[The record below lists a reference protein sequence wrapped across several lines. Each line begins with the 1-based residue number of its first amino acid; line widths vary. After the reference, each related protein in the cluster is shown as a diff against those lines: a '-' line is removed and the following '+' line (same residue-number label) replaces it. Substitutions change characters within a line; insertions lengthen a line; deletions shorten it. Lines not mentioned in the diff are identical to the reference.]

1 MGGAVA
7 EGVREE
13 ELDELGRRLGGT
25 GTTDMRVT
33 GQPLAVQRDLAIAP
47 TVPDAPAPVL
57 TEAEIERA
65 IRYNARRF
73 VDPFTVSF
81 VRDVLGVPKYPAVS
95 DRDLALAAAR
105 YQADFGLTPDGRIGV
120 ATTRRLVAELNA
132 EDQRRFARLL
142 RADNMVTWTDVNA
155 ANWTGC
161 GQFQWDVNF
170 TTTLREGWLIQRIDN
185 TWNAT
190 ACGPGGGDVT
200 PTFTRRYWEAG
211 GRRERQHPTAHQHRP
226 APQHDRARRRAR
238 SLAQPVDPRLAR
250 QLEPGGHDVH
260 DAHAPTRASRS
271 TGRTARRGVGRPALD
286 ARADRRPARAAVASL
301 AWPAGGTPRSQSGE
315 PFPPARVTGADLA
328 RERVPAA
335 PGADG
340 WSFDPVPLL
349 RAVNALAG
357 RAGAEALDVLRESAR
372 ADPGST
378 GVVLARRALRTRRPR
393 RRVARARTVRRTRSA
408 AATAGPGLERLPL
421 VLEAQVPFLLV
432 GGYRVGGA
440 AGCRRLARAL
450 RERRAAEDRTCS
462 RRRYR
467 RWTRSTRSPRAPA
480 GRAGPADY
488 RPRVLAMLRA
498 QALRAAGET
507 PAEADM
513 SLAEA
518 ERWDEA
524 AWWVRAASLRWD
536 AAEDRFAP
544 QPESAC

>member
-1 MGGAVA
+1 MAEARETAEEQPAQPVLARADAVAPSGVSLQAGISFSPAAVVALQRAAGNRAVSALVSRSARQGHAVGGAVA

-57 TEAEIERA
+57 TDAEIERA

-120 ATTRRLVAELNA
+120 ATTRRLVDELNA

-200 PTFTRRYWEAG
+200 PTFTRRYWEAWWVDANG
-211 GRRERQHPTAHQHRP
+211 NIQLPTSTGQPPSTTGLAVAHDLWRNPSIPGSRGTWSQAGTMYTTLTLPPGFQIHGANSAPESVDLPSTRGPIDTDLLGLPLASRRVAGRWDCCDPNPANHFHRP
-226 APQHDRARRRAR
+226 A
-238 SLAQPVDPRLAR
+238 
-250 QLEPGGHDVH
+250 
-260 DAHAPTRASRS
+260 
-271 TGRTARRGVGRPALD
+271 
-286 ARADRRPARAAVASL
+286 
-301 AWPAGGTPRSQSGE
+301 
-315 PFPPARVTGADLA
+315 
-328 RERVPAA
+328 
-335 PGADG
+335 
-340 WSFDPVPLL
+340 
-349 RAVNALAG
+349 
-357 RAGAEALDVLRESAR
+357 
-372 ADPGST
+372 
-378 GVVLARRALRTRRPR
+378 
-393 RRVARARTVRRTRSA
+393 
-408 AATAGPGLERLPL
+408 
-421 VLEAQVPFLLV
+421 
-432 GGYRVGGA
+432 
-440 AGCRRLARAL
+440 
-450 RERRAAEDRTCS
+450 
-462 RRRYR
+462 
-467 RWTRSTRSPRAPA
+467 
-480 GRAGPADY
+480 
-488 RPRVLAMLRA
+488 
-498 QALRAAGET
+498 
-507 PAEADM
+507 
-513 SLAEA
+513 
-518 ERWDEA
+518 
-524 AWWVRAASLRWD
+524 
-536 AAEDRFAP
+536 
-544 QPESAC
+544 

>member
-1 MGGAVA
+1 MAEARETAEEQPAQPVLARADAVAPSGVSLQAGISFSPAAVVALQRAAGNRAVSALVSRSARQRHAVGGAVA

-200 PTFTRRYWEAG
+200 PTFTRRYWEAWWVDANG
-211 GRRERQHPTAHQHRP
+211 NIQLPTSTGQPPSTTGLAVAHDLWRNPSIPGSRGNWSQAGTMYTTLTLPPGFQIHGANSAPESVDLPSTRGPIDTDLLGLPVASRRVAGRWDCCDPNPANHFHRP
-226 APQHDRARRRAR
+226 A
-238 SLAQPVDPRLAR
+238 
-250 QLEPGGHDVH
+250 
-260 DAHAPTRASRS
+260 
-271 TGRTARRGVGRPALD
+271 
-286 ARADRRPARAAVASL
+286 
-301 AWPAGGTPRSQSGE
+301 
-315 PFPPARVTGADLA
+315 
-328 RERVPAA
+328 
-335 PGADG
+335 
-340 WSFDPVPLL
+340 
-349 RAVNALAG
+349 
-357 RAGAEALDVLRESAR
+357 
-372 ADPGST
+372 
-378 GVVLARRALRTRRPR
+378 
-393 RRVARARTVRRTRSA
+393 
-408 AATAGPGLERLPL
+408 
-421 VLEAQVPFLLV
+421 
-432 GGYRVGGA
+432 
-440 AGCRRLARAL
+440 
-450 RERRAAEDRTCS
+450 
-462 RRRYR
+462 
-467 RWTRSTRSPRAPA
+467 
-480 GRAGPADY
+480 
-488 RPRVLAMLRA
+488 
-498 QALRAAGET
+498 
-507 PAEADM
+507 
-513 SLAEA
+513 
-518 ERWDEA
+518 
-524 AWWVRAASLRWD
+524 
-536 AAEDRFAP
+536 
-544 QPESAC
+544 

>member
-1 MGGAVA
+1 MAEARETAEEQPAQPVLARADAVAPSGVSLQAGISFSPAAVVALQRAAGNRAVSALVSRSARQGHAVGGAVA

-25 GTTDMRVT
+25 GTTDMRVI

-57 TEAEIERA
+57 TDAEIERA

-200 PTFTRRYWEAG
+200 PTFTRRYWEAWWVDANG
-211 GRRERQHPTAHQHRP
+211 NIQLPTSTGQPPSTTGLAVAHDLWRNPSIPGSRGTWSQAGTMYTTLTLPPGFQIHGANSAPESVDLPSTRGPIDSDLLGLPLASRRVAGRWDCCDPNPANHFHRP
-226 APQHDRARRRAR
+226 A
-238 SLAQPVDPRLAR
+238 
-250 QLEPGGHDVH
+250 
-260 DAHAPTRASRS
+260 
-271 TGRTARRGVGRPALD
+271 
-286 ARADRRPARAAVASL
+286 
-301 AWPAGGTPRSQSGE
+301 
-315 PFPPARVTGADLA
+315 
-328 RERVPAA
+328 
-335 PGADG
+335 
-340 WSFDPVPLL
+340 
-349 RAVNALAG
+349 
-357 RAGAEALDVLRESAR
+357 
-372 ADPGST
+372 
-378 GVVLARRALRTRRPR
+378 
-393 RRVARARTVRRTRSA
+393 
-408 AATAGPGLERLPL
+408 
-421 VLEAQVPFLLV
+421 
-432 GGYRVGGA
+432 
-440 AGCRRLARAL
+440 
-450 RERRAAEDRTCS
+450 
-462 RRRYR
+462 
-467 RWTRSTRSPRAPA
+467 
-480 GRAGPADY
+480 
-488 RPRVLAMLRA
+488 
-498 QALRAAGET
+498 
-507 PAEADM
+507 
-513 SLAEA
+513 
-518 ERWDEA
+518 
-524 AWWVRAASLRWD
+524 
-536 AAEDRFAP
+536 
-544 QPESAC
+544 